1 MDDVLVIG
9 WKSEC
14 RSRRRLIP
22 RMATQHV
29 ATAPGSVDPSTGAA
43 QQLLEETGPAVVLP
57 SPSIAEPAIFH
68 VLRDGRVIWWSQ
80 RSGWGHLYMVEPSS
94 TARAIT
100 QGEWQVRALIHV
112 DDATER
118 IVLLAGGHAADPYLN
133 AVYAVN
139 FDGTGLTCLTP
150 EPGQHEVFVGDE
162 RERSLAPNGLAFV
175 DNVSSV
181 DQLPRAWLRD
191 ATGTVLMELE
201 AADADE
207 LWPVDLPL
215 PEPFRVT
222 ALDGQATLWGVL
234 YKPRGFDPTRR
245 YPVVEV
251 FYGAPQTAV
260 VPKAW
265 LPNRFATV
273 AEQLAVLGFVAVII
287 DGPGTPY
294 RSHAFQLESHGHIER
309 CGGLPDHVHAIR
321 TLAEHRSWMDP
332 GRVGIVGA
340 SGGGYAVVRAMAD
353 FPAFYKVGVSMCGN
367 HDQADYIAMWGER
380 YQGLHD
386 AELYASQANTTVA
399 NRIEGKLLLIHGDMD
414 ENVHPAMTLR
424 LADAL
429 IKADRRFEMLIV
441 PNAGHMVILL
451 PWVQRRVHD
460 FFIDHLS

>member
-251 FYGAPQTAV
+251 VYGAPQTAV

-265 LPNRFATV
+265 LPNRFATL
-273 AEQLAVLGFVAVII
+273 AEQLAVLG
-287 DGPGTPY
+287 
-294 RSHAFQLESHGHIER
+294 
-309 CGGLPDHVHAIR
+309 
-321 TLAEHRSWMDP
+321 WMDP

-380 YQGLHD
+380 YQGLYD